1 MNMSVFGFE
10 LKSTFK
16 LLDGDDKRCFVVV
29 GGVDDVYGGGG
40 YYHDIND
47 SLRIRIFKA
56 LAQSC

>member
-29 GGVDDVYGGGG
+29 GGRG